1 MNNALY
7 EACLLSQNEWI
18 NSFMPLEEHVFSKRH
33 ERKMEA
39 LFWRIRNDKYHKLT
53 KNAVRAIIIAAIILS
68 LALTALAI
76 EIAKAYNAYNITEGT
91 VYNAIG
97 ANGKFNENLNVGFIP
112 YGYNLDKD
120 IDLHKMMSKKY
131 ASNGGDLIV
140 VEKYVLDSE
149 SILNTT
155 IYQYEEIFNNNI
167 RYFYYSSNNLSGI
180 IWVNNNYIYSI
191 SSSSLSKEELLLMA
205 YSTE

>member
-76 EIAKAYNAYNITEGT
+76 EIVKAYNAYNITEGT
-91 VYNAIG
+91 VYSSVSLYT
-97 ANGKFNENLNVGFIP
+97 KLDEPLYVGYIP
-112 YGYNLDKD
+112 DGYNLVKE
-120 IDLHKMMSKKY
+120 INLIKAKSRQY
-131 ASNGGDLIV
+131 TSENEDLIII
-140 VEKYVLDSE
+140 EKYIPDSE
-149 SILNTT
+149 TILNTE
-155 IYQYEEIFNNNI
+155 IYPYDEIFYNNI
-167 RYFYYSSNNLSGI
+167 KYFYYKNKNLNCV
-180 IWVNNNYIYSI
+180 IWIEGNYTYNIN
-191 SSSSLSKEELLLMA
+191 SSLSKDELLLVA
-205 YSTE
+205 FSTK